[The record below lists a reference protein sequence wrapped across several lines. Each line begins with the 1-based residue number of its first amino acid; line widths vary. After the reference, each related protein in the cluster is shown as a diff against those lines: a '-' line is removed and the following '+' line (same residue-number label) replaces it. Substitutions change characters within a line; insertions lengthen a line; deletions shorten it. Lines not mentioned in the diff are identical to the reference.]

1 MVMPAHQ
8 VHDDDDD
15 DDDNDCSQ
23 LEIMDDADLPG
34 T

>member
-8 VHDDDDD
+8 VHDDD

-23 LEIMDDADLPG
+23 LEIMDDDVSPG